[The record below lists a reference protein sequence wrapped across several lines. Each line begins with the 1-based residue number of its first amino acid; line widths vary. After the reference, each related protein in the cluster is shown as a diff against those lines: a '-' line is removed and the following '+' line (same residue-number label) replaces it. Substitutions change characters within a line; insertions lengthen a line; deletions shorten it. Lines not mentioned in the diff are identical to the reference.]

1 MYFCFSA
8 QNPVFMPFL
17 VFIIFHFSNF
27 FIKNYFVRIVF
38 LHIIFVFLCKK
49 CTMLPDFF
57 RLFYITFT
65 FYTLLSR
72 FRPLYCDFLPLLIIY
87 SYFRYHLHNFPVSSL
102 YICMLHISLKHIFP
116 DDISVI
122 FFSKTFLA
130 AFSIISS
137 NVTPSA
143 YSVLTIVI
151 SFCAHICTALFP
163 HNYNQHQ
170 GMHAHPL

>member
-1 MYFCFSA
+1 MHYALWF
-8 QNPVFMPFL
+8 FL
-17 VFIIFHFSNF
+17 II
-27 FIKNYFVRIVF
+27 
-38 LHIIFVFLCKK
+38 LHHI
-49 CTMLPDFF
+49 
-57 RLFYITFT
+57 YT

-87 SYFRYHLHNFPVSSL
+87 SYFRHYLHNFPISSL
-102 YICMLHISLKHIFP
+102 YICMLHISLKYIFP

-122 FFSKTFLA
+122 FFSRIFLA

-151 SFCAHICTALFP
+151 SFCALFP

-170 GMHAHPL
+170 GMHVPPL